1 MTRRS
6 MVNRTGWGSADL
18 RQQHLFVLEAGD
30 PRDVSCK
37 SEKHSS
43 RSICIC
49 LYVLNLFEYLI
60 TSTHANSHELLL
72 SFPCVPEILRTHIY
86 CIPCFLTQ
94 ASDSRI
100 FISAL
105 TKRAVTLELFAL
117 SCAKTAEGQRSA
129 VQSASCV
136 QRQGEREGSQALGL
150 PR

>member
-1 MTRRS
+1 

-72 SFPCVPEILRTHIY
+72 SFPCVPEILRTHTY
-86 CIPCFLTQ
+86 TVFPAFWLKLQTAGFSFQPWQKEQSLWSSLLLAVPRQQRGNVVQCSQPAVC
-94 ASDSRI
+94 RG
-100 FISAL
+100 
-105 TKRAVTLELFAL
+105 RAKERA
-117 SCAKTAEGQRSA
+117 AK
-129 VQSASCV
+129 
-136 QRQGEREGSQALGL
+136 
-150 PR
+150 P